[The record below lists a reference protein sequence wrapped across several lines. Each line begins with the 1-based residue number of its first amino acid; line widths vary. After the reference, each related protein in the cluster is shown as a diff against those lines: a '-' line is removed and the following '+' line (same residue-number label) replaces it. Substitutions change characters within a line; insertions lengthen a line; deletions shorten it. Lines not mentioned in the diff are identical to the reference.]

1 MPASLLRQT
10 QRATSTAS
18 LPTTPF
24 TPTPTRTSPVYP
36 THTSTP
42 HLHPPKPRPESLQ
55 TRRSTQATTKA
66 ATTQAASTTTTSTLA
81 QPTILSL
88 STSLAQ
94 RWSKHLRTQGL
105 SPSQARQ
112 HHHDQHVQRV
122 RSATTQRRQAQQRPS
137 SAPHRRAHAHA
148 HAATTTPATTTPHST
163 LSNPTNKQPP
173 QSTRDF
179 IHNVRVLRR
188 ENIVQHTNAH
198 AQQTLQSQHAAALT
212 VKHQESQHRLQRSLT
227 TLTSTNQDLK
237 HQNHNL
243 ATRLRTA
250 NEETS
255 SLSFN
260 VTMLRKRLQLLTSRE
275 IENQRRLETFARF
288 APLFD
293 ALDTY
298 SSPADALRRLSVL
311 EKEQASNFAETRQA
325 EDELKQTTKQFATQH
340 KTANDTIE
348 ALKVKLLNVQT
359 IADEQIATLQQ
370 DLHTTKLDVK
380 ALESFRTKYLTTQTA
395 VRGCYE
401 RALRAC
407 ALLDVDD
414 PRMDMSSAN
423 SVADIGHPLQM
434 LEHVGLLFE

>member
-36 THTSTP
+36 THSTSSSTP
-42 HLHPPKPRPESLQ
+42 HLHPPKPRPESLHS
-55 TRRSTQATTKA
+55 RRSTQATTQ
-66 ATTQAASTTTTSTLA
+66 ATTQASTTTTSTLA

-137 SAPHRRAHAHA
+137 SAPHRRAPAP
-148 HAATTTPATTTPHST
+148 AAAATPATTMPHST

-179 IHNVRVLRR
+179 INNVRVLRR

-198 AQQTLQSQHAAALT
+198 AQQTLQSQHATALT

-243 ATRLRTA
+243 AIRLRTA
-250 NEETS
+250 NEEAS

-293 ALDTY
+293 ALDAY

-325 EDELKQTTKQFATQH
+325 EDELKQTTQQFATQH
-340 KTANDTIE
+340 KTATDTIE

-359 IADEQIATLQQ
+359 IADEKIAALQQ
-370 DLHTTKLDVK
+370 NLHTTKLDVK